1 LFVLIK
7 QLFSFAPRITIMTV
21 IEAREKIINA
31 AEELFAENGFDN
43 TSVRELALK
52 AKVNVAMISYYFGS
66 KEKLFE
72 TLIEDRT
79 SFLRSKIHALNLEE
93 ISSWHK
99 VNMMVEFFV
108 DRFFEKHLM
117 HRILHREMGMSH
129 RSKLAESI
137 GTILAKNANE
147 MRQLINDGIKKK
159 EFRKIDT
166 EMMMAS
172 FIGTLWQVIGSYN
185 LTCKVLGQKP
195 EKSGVPNA
203 EVKTR
208 LKAHLKELFHSH
220 LKLK

>member
-1 LFVLIK
+1 MFGFIK
-7 QLFSFAPRITIMTV
+7 RLFSFAASFNKMSAT
-21 IEAREKIINA
+21 EAREKILNA
-31 AEELFAENGFDN
+31 AEELFAEDGFDN
-43 TSVRELALK
+43 TSVRQLASK

-79 SFLRSKIHALNLEE
+79 SFLRQKIQALNLEE

-129 RSKLAESI
+129 RSKLTEAISL
-137 GTILAKNANE
+137 TLAKNANE
-147 MRQLINDGIKKK
+147 LRQLINDGIKKK

-172 FIGTLWQVIGSYN
+172 FIGTLYQIVGSYN
-185 LTCKVLGQKP
+185 LTCRVLGLKP
-195 EKSGVPNA
+195 EKSGIPTD
-203 EVKTR
+203 EVKLR
-208 LKAHLKELFHSH
+208 LKTHLKELFKSH
-220 LKLK
+220 LGKK